1 MNECTRTRATRPRSI
16 RDPRSRI
23 DAFEYDRGRVFTIH
37 VNPCARPRR
46 ADIASPRATR
56 AVAPRASVD
65 RRADIA
71 SIDRRRSTP
80 ADDGS
85 DADAIRRRRPTTPSD
100 DDGSR
105 RRAKRRRAKRRR
117 ARRIETTRARARGA
131 SGRDARIDSFAHP
144 FETREDVPRGGGAG
158 RARVD
163 RRRGAGR
170 ARRRGRRGKRTG
182 TTRARAG
189 RAG

>member
-1 MNECTRTRATRPRSI
+1 MHDRARDATAIYPGSAIAHRCVRI
-16 RDPRSRI
+16 RPRSRI
-23 DAFEYDRGRVFTIH
+23 YDTRK
-37 VNPCARPRR
+37 PMRPPATRR

-182 TTRARAG
+182 TTRARPG